1 MPRARRSSS
10 ASIQAAVSTLPK
22 SKKRTV
28 TERSPAVKSRK
39 ERKTDELQSPTNELQ
54 DKENVTPSKSFMLE
68 DVPRPTPYWKVAEE
82 RGISPRQTRSANKRN
97 SMMPN
102 NDSPNVSEG
111 EKNSVKKGLFQMEF
125 SPPNPEEIRKNEL
138 KKESER
144 AERLNSERRQQGDV
158 YYLSPS
164 SSKTRNNQF
173 CLDFSPGVVDNHSL
187 TVSNEVE
194 QTKLLLA
201 LKERIEKLEDKI
213 QSLKC
218 EKHYFEKSNEENLG
232 KIEKLEKRLESQRS
246 KFEQEKSRL
255 LVTVAKLES
264 ERDRALEEKG
274 DDNVDLK
281 QRLDQLFEKVI
292 GALHKEKSAGHDATN
307 KERMIQLETELK
319 QMLQNQENSFEL
331 KTKMESLNREVE
343 QSKKVCS
350 DLERKNDTLTQEL
363 SSTKTLNKNLE
374 EANGKLQVSL
384 ETAEKNVLELEQEL
398 DSVAK
403 ETDDIQALLD
413 KVTAEKEEMALEIER
428 LRSQLHNE
436 ENARTH
442 VQDIEAKMSLQL
454 HESTLE
460 IKKVKS
466 ERDNALNE
474 IDSLRKELEA
484 LRAEIVNE
492 KKKLSTELSLK
503 DAEIQA
509 KTCELTESNLRYQS
523 IQEKLST
530 FDLREA
536 DLLYKIHM
544 QDEIRRRLHDRVIQ
558 LTGNIR
564 VFVRVRP
571 TIENEANAASKDIAT
586 PFSFPSIFD
595 KGSSK
600 SSVKMEDDLTKRFVI
615 CTEPVKDR
623 GGLSQRRKVLK
634 YGFDNVFSPDH
645 NQEDVWAATE
655 PLIQSAVDGFNVC
668 VFSYGQTGSGKTYTM
683 LGTKENPGLI
693 TRSVKKLFDSK
704 NMLEVTSNGKLD
716 VNISVELLEIY
727 NEQVRDLLTK
737 TKDGRGF
744 KNLNISPNSNEAV
757 GNKVCDA
764 SNADEVARVLVLA
777 QERRCVKATKSNE
790 ESSRS
795 HLIFTLNFEVYDKDG
810 LNRKSK
816 LHICDLAG
824 SERLNKSQS
833 VGASLKEA
841 QHINLSL
848 STLSNVIEKLQAKS
862 EHVPFRE
869 SKLTYLLKDSLG
881 GNSKTLAIIC
891 CNPLAEH
898 FSESSCSLRFAQ
910 KLNKVELKA
919 QGNVS
924 C

>member
-1 MPRARRSSS
+1 
-10 ASIQAAVSTLPK
+10 
-22 SKKRTV
+22 
-28 TERSPAVKSRK
+28 
-39 ERKTDELQSPTNELQ
+39 
-54 DKENVTPSKSFMLE
+54 
-68 DVPRPTPYWKVAEE
+68 
-82 RGISPRQTRSANKRN
+82 
-97 SMMPN
+97 MMPN
-102 NDSPNVSEG
+102 NGSPDVSEE
-111 EKNSVKKGLFQMEF
+111 EKSSIKKGLFQMEF
-125 SPPNPEEIRKNEL
+125 SPPNPQEIRENEL
-138 KKESER
+138 RKESER
-144 AERLNSERRQQGDV
+144 IERLNSERRQQGDV
-158 YYLSPS
+158 YYLSPTN
-164 SSKTRNNQF
+164 KTRNNQF
-173 CLDFSPGVVDNHSL
+173 CLDLSPGIVDNESL
-187 TVSNEVE
+187 AVKNEVE

-201 LKERIEKLEDKI
+201 LKERIEKLEDEI

-218 EKHYFEKSNEENLG
+218 EKHYFEKSNEENLA

-246 KFEQEKSRL
+246 KFEQEKSKL

-292 GALHKEKSAGHDATN
+292 GALHKEKSTGHDAN
-307 KERMIQLETELK
+307 NNERMMHLETELK

-331 KTKMESLNREVE
+331 KTKMESLNKELDN
-343 QSKKVCS
+343 SKKAFT
-350 DLERKNDTLTQEL
+350 DLEKKNDSLVKEL
-363 SSTKTLNKNLE
+363 SSTKALNEDLK
-374 EANGKLQVSL
+374 EANGNLQIRLATS
-384 ETAEKNVLELEQEL
+384 EKNVLELEQEL

-413 KVTAEKEEMALEIER
+413 KVTSEKEAMALEIER
-428 LRSQLHNE
+428 LRSQLHKE
-436 ENARTH
+436 ENTRTQ

-454 HESTLE
+454 HESSLE
-460 IKKVKS
+460 IQKVKS
-466 ERDNALNE
+466 ERDAAMLE
-474 IDSLRKELEA
+474 IDSLRVELEN
-484 LRAEIVNE
+484 LRAEIINE
-492 KKKLSTELSLK
+492 KKKLSTEISLK

-544 QDEIRRRLHDRVIQ
+544 QDEIRRRLHDRVIT

-571 TIENEANAASKDIAT
+571 TIENEALAVSKDIAT

-595 KGSSK
+595 KGTSK

-634 YGFDNVFSPDH
+634 YGFDNVFTPDH
-645 NQEDVWAATE
+645 SQDDVWAATE

-704 NMLEVTSNGKLD
+704 NMLELTSNGKLD

-737 TKDGRGF
+737 TNDGRGF
-744 KNLNISPNSNEAV
+744 KSLNISPNSNEAV
-757 GNKVCDA
+757 GNKVFDA
-764 SNADEVARVLVLA
+764 SNTDDVARILDLA
-777 QERRCVKATKSNE
+777 QQRRCVKATKSNE

-841 QHINLSL
+841 QHINSSL

-919 QGNVS
+919 QGNIS

>member
-1 MPRARRSSS
+1 M
-10 ASIQAAVSTLPK
+10 
-22 SKKRTV
+22 
-28 TERSPAVKSRK
+28 
-39 ERKTDELQSPTNELQ
+39 
-54 DKENVTPSKSFMLE
+54 
-68 DVPRPTPYWKVAEE
+68 
-82 RGISPRQTRSANKRN
+82 SPRQTRSANKRN
-97 SMMPN
+97 SIMPN
-102 NDSPNVSEG
+102 NDSSDVSEE
-111 EKNSVKKGLFQMEF
+111 EKSSIKKGLFQMEF
-125 SPPNPEEIRKNEL
+125 SPPNPQEIRNNEL

-144 AERLNSERRQQGDV
+144 IERLNSERRKEGDV
-158 YYLSPS
+158 YYLSPGP
-164 SSKTRNNQF
+164 KTQNNQF
-173 CLDFSPGVVDNHSL
+173 CLDFSPMVDHESL
-187 TVSNEVE
+187 AVTNEVE
-194 QTKLLLA
+194 HTKLLLA
-201 LKERIEKLEDKI
+201 LKERIGKLEDEI

-218 EKHYFEKSNEENLG
+218 EKHYFEKSNEEYLS

-246 KFEQEKSRL
+246 KFEQEKSKL

-264 ERDRALEEKG
+264 ERDRALEEKS

-292 GALHKEKSAGHDATN
+292 GALHKEKSAGYDATN
-307 KERMIQLETELK
+307 NERMMQLETELK
-319 QMLQNQENSFEL
+319 QMLQNQDDTLDL
-331 KTKMESLNREVE
+331 KSKMESLSRELQ
-343 QSKKVCS
+343 QSKKAVT
-350 DLERKNDTLTQEL
+350 DFEKKNDDLTQEL
-363 SSTKTLNKNLE
+363 TSTKALNSDLE
-374 EANGKLQVSL
+374 ETNRKLQMDL
-384 ETAEKNVLELEQEL
+384 ATAEKNVLELEQEL

-403 ETDDIQALLD
+403 ETDDIQGLLD
-413 KVTAEKEEMALEIER
+413 KVTTEKEAMAIQIER

-436 ENARTH
+436 ENARTQ
-442 VQDIEAKMSLQL
+442 VQDTEAKMSLQL
-454 HESTLE
+454 HESSLE
-460 IKKVKS
+460 IKKVMS
-466 ERDNALNE
+466 ERDAALLE
-474 IDSLRKELEA
+474 IDSLRKELET
-484 LRAEIVNE
+484 LRDEIINE
-492 KKKLSTELSLK
+492 KKRLTTEISLK
-503 DAEIQA
+503 NAEIQA
-509 KTCELTESNLRYQS
+509 TKCEAEESNLRYKS
-523 IQEKLST
+523 IKEKLST

-571 TIENEANAASKDIAT
+571 TIENEVNAVSKDVAT

-600 SSVKMEDDLTKRFVI
+600 SSVKMDDDLTKRFVI

-634 YGFDNVFSPDH
+634 YGFDNVFSPADG
-645 NQEDVWAATE
+645 QDDIWAATE

-716 VNISVELLEIY
+716 VVISVELLEIY

-737 TKDGRGF
+737 TKDGRSF
-744 KNLNISPNSNEAV
+744 KSLDISPNSNEAI
-757 GNKVCDA
+757 GNKICQA
-764 SNADEVARVLVLA
+764 SNADDVARVLTLA

-833 VGASLKEA
+833 VGVALKEA

-862 EHVPFRE
+862 DHVPYRE

-910 KLNKVELKA
+910 KLNNVELKA